1 MLKIRYFRVEL
12 PGGIAGLSEVLSYK
26 HQAQLLRSVKIIST
40 SSRRIN
46 LSYAATRQVS
56 IRRILDDGSE
66 ISDTVSTVDLY
77 MLSLFSGKKET
88 YLSII
93 DPPRGARL
101 ITNLLDEIFDEA
113 QFFLEPVE
121 FTPQLISKH
130 IRKFDAARLV
140 SAKVRDFAVYEG
152 AVGRLEITSQ
162 SGLMPNIAPFLENKF
177 HRVDA
182 LTYEISSKFL
192 QGLAFYYRNGTLK
205 LTDPLID
212 IALPSFEACLE

>member
-12 PGGIAGLSEVLSYK
+12 PGGIAGLSDTLSYK
-26 HQAQLLRSVKIIST
+26 HQAQLLRSIKIIEANSC
-40 SSRRIN
+40 RIN
-46 LSYAATRQVS
+46 LSYAATRNVA
-56 IRRILDDGSE
+56 IRSILDDGSE
-66 ISDTVSTVDLY
+66 IADTVTTVDLY
-77 MLSLFSGKKET
+77 MLSLFSSKKET

-101 ITNLLDEIFDEA
+101 ISNLLDEIFDED

-121 FTPQLISKH
+121 FTPQLINKH
-130 IRKFDAARLV
+130 IKKFDAARLV
-140 SAKVRDFAVYEG
+140 SAKVRDFAVYDG

-162 SGLMPNIAPFLENKF
+162 SGLMPTIAPFLENKF

-182 LTYEISSKFL
+182 LTYEISNKFI

-205 LTDPLID
+205 LTEPLIP
-212 IALPSFEACLE
+212 IALRSFEECLE